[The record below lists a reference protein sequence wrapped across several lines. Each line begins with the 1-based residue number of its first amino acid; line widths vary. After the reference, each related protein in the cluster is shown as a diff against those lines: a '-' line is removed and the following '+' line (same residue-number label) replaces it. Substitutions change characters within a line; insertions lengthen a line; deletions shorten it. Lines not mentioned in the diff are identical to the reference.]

1 MDQYNEKVAIITGSA
16 GGLGKEFAKRLLDH
30 GCKVCIS
37 DINQKMGHDTKSEF
51 SNVYGSEK
59 VHFVSCDVRK
69 NDEVKN
75 LFKEAKE
82 YFKVEAIDLLVNN
95 AGVTDSDKFD
105 WKMIIEINYMGVMN
119 GTTIAME
126 EMSKSGGTVV
136 NVASILGLFCAGRP
150 KGTYTLSFLK

>member
-1 MDQYNEKVAIITGSA
+1 M
-16 GGLGKEFAKRLLDH
+16 GKEFAKRLLDN

-37 DINQKMGHDTKSEF
+37 DINQELGEDTKSEF
-51 SNVYGSEK
+51 SSIYGREM

-69 NDEVKN
+69 HNEVKA
-75 LFKEAKE
+75 LFKETKQ
-82 YFKVEAIDLLVNN
+82 YFKIEAIDLLVNN

-126 EMSKSGGTVV
+126 EMSQSGGTVV
-136 NVASILGLFCAGRP
+136 NVASVLGLFCAGRP
-150 KGTYTLSFLK
+150 KGK

>member
-1 MDQYNEKVAIITGSA
+1 MEQYQGKIAIITGSA
-16 GGLGKEFAKRLLDH
+16 GGLGKEFARRLLDN

-37 DINQKMGHDTKSEF
+37 DINQELGEDTKSEF
-51 SNVYGSEK
+51 SSIYGREM

-69 NDEVKN
+69 HNEVKD
-75 LFKEAKE
+75 LFKETKQ
-82 YFKVEAIDLLVNN
+82 YFKIDAIDLLVNN

-126 EMSKSGGTVV
+126 EMSQSGGTVV
-136 NVASILGLFCAGRP
+136 NVASVLGLFCAGRP
-150 KGTYTLSFLK
+150 KGK